1 MIEKSRQ
8 LFPGPKP
15 PADDQPDE
23 EQAQTHGQF
32 GVPNP
37 ASLPNDYQQST
48 EETGNQTQ
56 TFLCRQSSPLSAA
69 RRHTRLNQAAT
80 SALTRGNEHA
90 RARRE
95 NTGERDEGSQA
106 VNATMQSG
114 ESIYNLI
121 PQPVVAPERPPMHRS
136 KYPGDVDPATFEFG
150 DRVRK
155 GTGTFGRSPGTI
167 KPKTDAFLKRTS
179 VDKLPSR
186 A

>member
-1 MIEKSRQ
+1 VE
-8 LFPGPKP
+8 
-15 PADDQPDE
+15 
-23 EQAQTHGQF
+23 
-32 GVPNP
+32 
-37 ASLPNDYQQST
+37 
-48 EETGNQTQ
+48 NQTQ
-56 TFLCRQSSPLSAA
+56 TFLCRESSPLSAA
-69 RRHTRLNQAAT
+69 RRHARLNQAAT

-136 KYPGDVDPATFEFG
+136 KYPGEVDPATFDFG

>member
-8 LFPGPKP
+8 LFQGRNHQLR
-15 PADDQPDE
+15 PARRRTGTDARTVRGSKSGKSPQR
-23 EQAQTHGQF
+23 
-32 GVPNP
+32 
-37 ASLPNDYQQST
+37 LPTVD
-48 EETGNQTQ
+48 GGDGDQTQ

-69 RRHTRLNQAAT
+69 RRHTRLNRAAT